1 MSYRNRDYG
10 KRLDSSAVKQVLTF
24 LFGKKEDS
32 KFLDTSTDISS
43 KEFFKTLT
51 YYGILSEEYGCEAA
65 KSIGDLLKRLSIST
79 DRMGRLEGVTVLKQ
93 EMPKEEI
100 LFRGCLL
107 YTSPSPRDR
116 QRSRMPSSA

>member
-1 MSYRNRDYG
+1 MSYSHRDYG

-100 LFRGCLL
+100 LFRGISKGLEK
-107 YTSPSPRDR
+107 
-116 QRSRMPSSA
+116 AEGKE